1 MTGHNTTM
9 PSRIRTLGVVTRHE
23 FRMLWADRSLVLV
36 LSLLALLIGYGFYN
50 GLVQTQMRDAMVAS
64 VEQADLRSA
73 GSLLERMQRVEA
85 GAEQPG
91 PFNNP
96 ANPATLGNSAGKH
109 AVIPSTALAPIAI
122 GQSDMLPN
130 YYRIGTRSK
139 VEFMYDSEI
148 ESPWNLLSGH
158 FDLSFVIV
166 YLLPLLIFAL
176 SFNLLSSD
184 REGGTERML
193 LSQPL
198 GLGTLALGKL
208 LPRAV
213 FVLGL
218 AGLLPVILLLL
229 FRAEAR
235 SLAEAA
241 SILGSIGIVIAYGSF
256 WFALAFAV
264 NTLHRSSSANALI
277 LMASWT
283 MLVLVIPV
291 LVNLAAEQMHPAPS
305 RTELSIQTRAI
316 QADNLRRYDDLF
328 SGDYRYID
336 EPETLQ
342 AKDGRI
348 LIPPRTMASFLAR
361 RDMDARVDKVLD
373 GFDTTLARQQSFV
386 DRLAFVS
393 PAILSYEGLTA
404 LAGTDGKRYLAFR
417 RGVSEF
423 HDGWRAHFE
432 PMIINGIAM
441 RESDLR
447 KLPQWRAVET
457 RNSELMAGIAWRML
471 LIIGLTAILALVGA
485 ARLRSYKIA

>member
-1 MTGHNTTM
+1 MANTFG
-9 PSRIRTLGVVTRHE
+9 TLGIVMRHE
-23 FRMLWADRSLVLV
+23 LRMLVADRSLFLV
-36 LSLLALLIGYGFYN
+36 LGLLALLIGYGFHN
-50 GLVQTQMRDAMVAS
+50 GLVQTQLRDAMAAS
-64 VEQADLRSA
+64 VQQADEKSGRS
-73 GSLLERMQRVEA
+73 LVERMRSFES
-85 GAEQPG
+85 GKEKPG

-109 AVIPSTALAPIAI
+109 AVLEGAALAPIAI
-122 GQSDMLPN
+122 GQSDMMPN

-158 FDLSFVIV
+158 FDLSFVLV

-176 SFNLLSSD
+176 SYNLLSAD
-184 REGGTERML
+184 REDGTERML
-193 LSQPL
+193 LSQSL
-198 GLGTLALGKL
+198 GVGTLALGKL

-213 FVLGL
+213 SVL
-218 AGLLPVILLLL
+218 AVASLLPVLLLLL

-235 SLAEAA
+235 SWSEAGMM
-241 SILGSIGIVIAYGSF
+241 LGGIGIVLAYGAF

-264 NTLHRSSSANALI
+264 NAMRLSSSANALI
-277 LMASWT
+277 LIAAWALLT
-283 MLVLVIPV
+283 LVAPV
-291 LVNLAAEQMHPAPS
+291 LLNLMAERVHPAPS

-348 LIPPRTMASFLAR
+348 VIPPRTMASFLAR
-361 RDMDARVDKVLD
+361 RDMDARVDKLLD
-373 GFDTTLARQQSFV
+373 RFDATLVRQQAMV
-386 DRLAFVS
+386 DRVSFLS
-393 PAILSYEGLTA
+393 PAILTYEGLTG

-417 RGVSEF
+417 QKVSAF

-432 PMIINGIAM
+432 PFIVNGIAM
-441 RESDLR
+441 RETDVDG
-447 KLPQWRAVET
+447 LPQWPAAQDRRAGILRDTGWRILV
-457 RNSELMAGIAWRML
+457 MAG
-471 LIIGLTAILALVGA
+471 LALLA
-485 ARLRSYKIA
+485 ALAGIYRLRRYSVA